1 MSQGDTLLQVFR
13 DRCTR
18 VHTPATAQKYGWCA
32 SDVLRLA
39 SEHGGR
45 EIDLIGLFREPL
57 LLGAILVAAERA
69 GGGSEVSGWTVANR
83 RTAMRSVAG
92 LLAPELE
99 AAGISEPSSV
109 VDEAL
114 RACAERVGMRYRLP
128 KAPVRNR
135 GGHAPSPADVRAV
148 MTAMREEP
156 GWAGRRDAILV
167 ELMFV
172 TGCRVNAALGLLGA
186 SITRRTGGRGLIQV
200 HAKHH
205 RDSGEFLIPA
215 ALMRQIDNYVS
226 DFNSWSRARSLG
238 MRVGV
243 GIPGPLWRS
252 HTGRPFRYRPFV
264 ARLTAACRRAGVE
277 RLTPHAFRH
286 AFASTATESLD
297 RATVAR
303 AGGWSSPRL
312 MDAHYMERTM
322 DVAKRKVAEATRRER
337 PADDPE
343 FPAVVPSAPVSLPA

>member
-172 TGCRVNAALGLLGA
+172 TGCRVNAALGLFSAHWWPRADTGSCEAPPRL
-186 SITRRTGGRGLIQV
+186 RRVPHPRGSHAADRQLRFGLQQLVARTEPGHACGGRN
-200 HAKHH
+200 
-205 RDSGEFLIPA
+205 SGSCAVP
-215 ALMRQIDNYVS
+215 
-226 DFNSWSRARSLG
+226 
-238 MRVGV
+238 
-243 GIPGPLWRS
+243 
-252 HTGRPFRYRPFV
+252 
-264 ARLTAACRRAGVE
+264 
-277 RLTPHAFRH
+277 
-286 AFASTATESLD
+286 
-297 RATVAR
+297 
-303 AGGWSSPRL
+303 L
-312 MDAHYMERTM
+312 MDPRS
-322 DVAKRKVAEATRRER
+322 V
-337 PADDPE
+337 
-343 FPAVVPSAPVSLPA
+343 